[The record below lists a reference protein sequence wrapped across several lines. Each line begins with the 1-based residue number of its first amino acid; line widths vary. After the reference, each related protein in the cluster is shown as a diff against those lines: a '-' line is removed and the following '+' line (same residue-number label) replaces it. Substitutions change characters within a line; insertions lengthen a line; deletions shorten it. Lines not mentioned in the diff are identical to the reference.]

1 MGNSSNTNATVIDC
15 TFISNSAQNYS
26 GGMSNAYD
34 CNSLVVNCTFI
45 DNSAFYHG
53 GGAISSNT
61 SNLTMVN
68 CVFIGNSTGGSGGGT
83 RSYRSNVKATNC
95 IFIDNSAENGGG
107 IYNYDNSNSNITNC
121 TFSSNSALSGGGIYN
136 DDSNLTV
143 TNSILWDDT
152 PDEIYESNSTSVI
165 LYSDVRGGWS
175 GLGNIDIDPCF
186 VEPGYWD
193 PNGTPADANDDFW
206 VDGDYHLKSEAG
218 RWEPNLYRSSD
229 FTGDGIA
236 NLIDLAEFANFW
248 SVEDE
253 NLLTDLN
260 RDGLVGMEDLCIFAE
275 KYLTNGNG
283 GGMVLDSVTSRCID
297 AGNPGSPLADE
308 QENINN
314 VRINMGAYGGT
325 AEASIPP
332 QDWALLGDLTNN
344 GTVDFEDL
352 AGQVKDWQS
361 NSNEQPGD
369 LNRDGIV
376 DMADFALFGL
386 DWLKQ
391 TTWH

>member
-1 MGNSSNTNATVIDC
+1 
-15 TFISNSAQNYS
+15 
-26 GGMSNAYD
+26 
-34 CNSLVVNCTFI
+34 
-45 DNSAFYHG
+45 
-53 GGAISSNT
+53 
-61 SNLTMVN
+61 
-68 CVFIGNSTGGSGGGT
+68 
-83 RSYRSNVKATNC
+83 
-95 IFIDNSAENGGG
+95 
-107 IYNYDNSNSNITNC
+107 
-121 TFSSNSALSGGGIYN
+121 
-136 DDSNLTV
+136 
-143 TNSILWDDT
+143 
-152 PDEIYESNSTSVI
+152 
-165 LYSDVRGGWS
+165 
-175 GLGNIDIDPCF
+175 
-186 VEPGYWD
+186 
-193 PNGTPADANDDFW
+193 
-206 VDGDYHLKSEAG
+206 
-218 RWEPNLYRSSD
+218 
-229 FTGDGIA
+229 
-236 NLIDLAEFANFW
+236 
-248 SVEDE
+248 
-253 NLLTDLN
+253 
-260 RDGLVGMEDLCIFAE
+260 
-275 KYLTNGNG
+275 
-283 GGMVLDSVTSRCID
+283 MVLDSVTSRCID